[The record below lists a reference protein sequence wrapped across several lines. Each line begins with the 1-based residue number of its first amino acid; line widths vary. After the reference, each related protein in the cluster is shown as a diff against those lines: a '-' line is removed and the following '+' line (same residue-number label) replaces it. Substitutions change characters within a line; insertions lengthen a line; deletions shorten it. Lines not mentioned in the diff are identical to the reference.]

1 MNSTDYIIIAIAV
14 IVVISIT
21 AMVSLVLRMLWP
33 AHKAVAAGA
42 AYSAVVEKSAS
53 PSVEI
58 PGTNPLPELTK
69 MPEAVDPSTLP
80 EEAKGILMNAVWYRC
95 ENPKC
100 NYTQFLEVYN
110 IVPKERGGNNAL
122 DNLVV
127 LCPQCRLAAQ
137 RSDLDQDELRNWV
150 KGRVERFKFT
160 LDWPYK

>member
-1 MNSTDYIIIAIAV
+1 MNSIDYIIIIIAV
-14 IVVISIT
+14 IIVFGV
-21 AMVSLVLRMLWP
+21 AALVSLVLRMLWP
-33 AHKAVAAGA
+33 AGEPAATGA

-69 MPEAVDPSTLP
+69 MPAAVDPSTLP
-80 EEAKGILMNAVWYRC
+80 EEAKSILMNAVWYRC

-100 NYTQFLEVYN
+100 NYTQFLEVYH
-110 IVPKERGGNNAL
+110 IVPKEKGGTNAL

-127 LCPQCRLAAQ
+127 LCPECRFAAYS
-137 RSDLDQDELRNWV
+137 SDLPEDELRSWV

>member
-1 MNSTDYIIIAIAV
+1 MNLTDYIVIAVAVTAV
-14 IVVISIT
+14 IVVT
-21 AMVSLVLRMLWP
+21 ALVSLLLRMFKP
-33 AHKAVAAGA
+33 ENDIVA

-58 PGTNPLPELTK
+58 PGTNTLPELTR

-110 IVPKERGGNNAL
+110 IVPREKGGTNAL

-127 LCPQCRLAAQ
+127 LCPECRTAVRKAALA
-137 RSDLDQDELRNWV
+137 DDELRSWA

>member
-1 MNSTDYIIIAIAV
+1 MNSVDYIIIAIAV
-14 IVVISIT
+14 IAVT
-21 AMVSLVLRMLWP
+21 AIAALVALVLRKLTP
-33 AHKAVAAGA
+33 EKETVA
-42 AYSAVVEKSAS
+42 AYSAVVEKSAE

-58 PGTNPLPELTK
+58 PGANPLRESTK

-100 NYTQFLEVYN
+100 NYTQFLEVSN
-110 IVPKERGGNNAL
+110 IVPREKGGNNAL

-127 LCPQCRLAAQ
+127 LCPECRFAANRDEITDDTL
-137 RSDLDQDELRNWV
+137 RSWV
-150 KGRVERFKFT
+150 KERVERFKFT